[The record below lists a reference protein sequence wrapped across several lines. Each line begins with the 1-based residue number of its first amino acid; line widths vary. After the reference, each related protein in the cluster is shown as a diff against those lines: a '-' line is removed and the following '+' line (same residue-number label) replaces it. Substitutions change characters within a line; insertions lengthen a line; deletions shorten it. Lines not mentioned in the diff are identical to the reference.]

1 MEAAWLH
8 LQIVYEY
15 LLWYVISSSETDA
28 DDVAKRYID
37 QEFVLK
43 LLNLFDSED
52 PRERGYLKTIMHQI
66 YLKFMVHRLFICEAV
81 NKIFYQFI
89 KSERHDGIAELLEFL
104 EDIIKGFVMP
114 VSKEER
120 KQILERVLVPLHKPK
135 CVSMYHQQLSY
146 CITLFVEKDPN
157 LADSVLLG
165 LLEFWAL
172 SNNQNEL
179 LFLEEL
185 EKILELTQEL
195 EFHLVMTPLFQQIAL
210 CLSSSH
216 FQVRWYGGVSGCDAI
231 RVDVIRWSGSRGCG
245 QVWLPPNY
253 RLSDALRAPLIKLRD
268 FLMPFGAITKFLEG
282 SFNPTMAAIVP
293 QARGAWSNAPI
304 VVEARGPCQG
314 AHALDMGEERVKV
327 LVRECLL
334 QYQTAACAAAGAC
347 LGGEVTSARG
357 VAGQGAA
364 VIGAAG
370 PRGARAWGVLEFQAM
385 LFAELEEME
394 AEEGVRA

>member
-1 MEAAWLH
+1 MSESESIDPELKKPTMEAAWPH
-8 LQIVYEY
+8 LQIVYEF
-15 LLWYVISSSETDA
+15 LLWYVVSSSETDA

-66 YLKFMVHRLFICEAV
+66 YLKFMVHRLFIREAV

-89 KSERHDGIAELLEFL
+89 KSERHNGIAELLEFL
-104 EDIIKGFVMP
+104 EDILKGFVMP

-120 KQILERVLVPLHKPK
+120 KQILERALVPLHKPK

-165 LLEFWAL
+165 LLEFWPL

-216 FQVRWYGGVSGCDAI
+216 FQVAERT
-231 RVDVIRWSGSRGCG
+231 
-245 QVWLPPNY
+245 L
-253 RLSDALRAPLIKLRD
+253 RLWGNDYIVALVAQNHDTILPLIVAALERSAESHQNQAVKEL
-268 FLMPFGAITKFLEG
+268 AINVRMMFLEMEEG
-282 SFNPTMAAIVP
+282 LYYEYHCQFPKEKVNLQLFPKLSSFLP
-293 QARGAWSNAPI
+293 
-304 VVEARGPCQG
+304 
-314 AHALDMGEERVKV
+314 HL
-327 LVRECLL
+327 
-334 QYQTAACAAAGAC
+334 AACSG
-347 LGGEVTSARG
+347 LV
-357 VAGQGAA
+357 
-364 VIGAAG
+364 
-370 PRGARAWGVLEFQAM
+370 
-385 LFAELEEME
+385 
-394 AEEGVRA
+394 